1 MFLEDKSF
9 YSETRVVAGFAVLEA
24 AEGAETWEVQELYS
38 GGGWAVGVPGCW
50 DWALLIRPLSPLPSA
65 PEL

>member
-38 GGGWAVGVPGCW
+38 GGG
-50 DWALLIRPLSPLPSA
+50 
-65 PEL
+65 